1 MSVPRLRLAPVE
13 EAMFPPRA
21 PFFRSRLRG
30 GGDATAASTPE
41 EKEGGN
47 LPVSPYA
54 PSTAHKP
61 EVGL

>member
-41 EKEGGN
+41 EK
-47 LPVSPYA
+47 
-54 PSTAHKP
+54 
-61 EVGL
+61 